1 MFGRLYG
8 FLRVDKRV
16 LKREEKSTNICI
28 WGFNRDIVECKG
40 LYLALL
46 RCRLLG
52 FNRDIVECKGS
63 LVLMVSSTFSSFNRD
78 IVECKVINRL

>member
-1 MFGRLYG
+1 MFGRLDG

-40 LYLALL
+40 YYCHPYSSWE
-46 RCRLLG
+46 RG
-52 FNRDIVECKGS
+52 FNRDIVECKDHWFNAVFER
-63 LVLMVSSTFSSFNRD
+63 LTVLIET
-78 IVECKVINRL
+78 